1 VARAVRAALRG
12 CLVVAEYT
20 LLIVCGALGHSCTA
34 RRLACVASA
43 GAVPRA
49 GVVAAVL
56 AGTQVDAVGEHG
68 VERKWFIEGWGCG
81 EGRGGED
88 GEGEQR
94 EVHGGRWVGLSES
107 V

>member
-1 VARAVRAALRG
+1 
-12 CLVVAEYT
+12 VAEY
-20 LLIVCGALGHSCTA
+20 LLCVVCGALGHSCTA

-43 GAVPRA
+43 RAVPRA

-56 AGTQVDAVGEHG
+56 AGTEVDTMGEHG
-68 VERKWFIEGWGCG
+68 VEGKWLIEVRDCG
-81 EGRGGED
+81 EGRGGEK

-94 EVHGGRWVGLSES
+94 EMHGGRWVGSSES

>member
-1 VARAVRAALRG
+1 
-12 CLVVAEYT
+12 VAEY
-20 LLIVCGALGHSCTA
+20 LLCVVCGTLGHSCTA

-56 AGTQVDAVGEHG
+56 AGTEVDAVGEHG
-68 VERKWFIEGWGCG
+68 VEGKWFIEDWGCG
-81 EGRGGED
+81 EGRGSEEGER
-88 GEGEQR
+88 EQR
-94 EVHGGRWVGLSES
+94 EMHGGRWVELSER